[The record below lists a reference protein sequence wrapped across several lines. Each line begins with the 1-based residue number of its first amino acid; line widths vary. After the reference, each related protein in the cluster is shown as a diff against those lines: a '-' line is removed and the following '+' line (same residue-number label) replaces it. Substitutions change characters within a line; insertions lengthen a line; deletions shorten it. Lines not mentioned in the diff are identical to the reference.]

1 MRHYWFLFITIIFLS
16 ACGQSDEQIKRLSAQ
31 EKAKLKTED
40 SLALKVGVMPTIDCL
55 PIFVAKESRMFDTL
69 GVDVRLRMFN
79 AQMDCDTALAGGSVE
94 GSVTDLVR
102 AFKLEG
108 EGTMLTFP
116 ISTNQYWQ
124 LITNR
129 NARLRELKQLND
141 KMLAVTRFS
150 ATDYLADYALDS
162 VKLKHDYVYRP
173 QINDVQIRLNM
184 ILNNEMDAMFLPE
197 PQATAAR
204 MAKHKVIM
212 DSRDKNIY
220 LGVIAFR
227 HDDMRESS
235 RNKQLESFI
244 KAYDMAVDSINRYG
258 TKHYSNIIQRYCNV
272 KKNVADSL
280 PSMKFFHHAAPRQID
295 IEKAK
300 TWLTGKGIE
309 SSYKAK
315 QVNKKRIKI
324 ESGRNKKLRK

>member
-1 MRHYWFLFITIIFLS
+1 MKHCWFLLITVIFFS
-16 ACGQSDEQIKRLSAQ
+16 ACGQSDEDSKRLSTQ

-40 SLALKVGVMPTIDCL
+40 SLALKVGVTPTIDCL

-69 GVDVRLRMFN
+69 GVDVRLRLFS
-79 AQMDCDTALAGGSVE
+79 AQMDCDTALTGGSVE

-102 AFKLEG
+102 AFKIEG
-108 EGTMLTFP
+108 EGTMLIFP
-116 ISTNQYWQ
+116 ISTNLYWQ

-150 ATDYLADYALDS
+150 GTDYFADYVLDS

-173 QINDVQIRLNM
+173 QINDVLIRLNM

-212 DSRDKNIY
+212 DSRDKNINF
-220 LGVIAFR
+220 GVIAFR
-227 HDDMRESS
+227 YEDMRDSR
-235 RNKQLESFI
+235 RNKQLKYFI

-258 TKHYSNIIQRYCNV
+258 TKHYSSIIQRYCSV

-280 PSMKFFHHAAPRQID
+280 PSLKFVHHATPRQND

-300 TWLTGKGIE
+300 AWLTSKGIG

-315 QVNKKRIKI
+315 PANKKVKI
-324 ESGRNKKLRK
+324 QSDKNKKLKK

>member
-1 MRHYWFLFITIIFLS
+1 MRHYWLLFITIIFIS
-16 ACGQSDEQIKRLSAQ
+16 ACGQSDEQKIRLSAQ
-31 EKAKLKTED
+31 EKAILKTED
-40 SLALKVGVMPTIDCL
+40 SLALKVGVVPTIDCL
-55 PIFVAKESRMFDTL
+55 PIFVAKELRMFDTL

-129 NARLRELKQLND
+129 SARLRELKQLND
-141 KMLAVTRFS
+141 KMLALTRFS

-173 QINDVQIRLNM
+173 QINDIQIRLNM

-197 PQATAAR
+197 PQATVAR

-220 LGVIAFR
+220 FGVIAFR
-227 HDDMRESS
+227 HDDIQES
-235 RNKQLESFI
+235 RRHKQLAYFI

-280 PSMKFFHHAAPRQID
+280 PSMKFLHHAAPRQID

-300 TWLTGKGIE
+300 TWLTSKGVE

-315 QVNKKRIKI
+315 LANKKRIKV